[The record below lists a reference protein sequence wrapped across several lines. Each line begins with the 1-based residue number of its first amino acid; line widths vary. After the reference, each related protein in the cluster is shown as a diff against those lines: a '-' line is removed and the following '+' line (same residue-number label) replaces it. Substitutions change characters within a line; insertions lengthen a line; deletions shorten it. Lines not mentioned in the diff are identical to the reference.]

1 MFEGDDEGLGLN
13 SGLMVAKPVAH
24 QSNMWLKNAV
34 AWTIS
39 PQRDAVWALT
49 TEGHLCRTSIRRRQW
64 QIIRRNAVSSKTLL
78 VMSPTLSLSPRGDM
92 VAFCHALGGSS
103 ISLVST
109 SPKRPW
115 TISWRAPVGK
125 VKVLG
130 WTSGKSLPLL
140 ELQRSDQAPAVLIQL
155 KKIESWQTS

>member
-24 QSNMWLKNAV
+24 QSNIV
-34 AWTIS
+34 AEKCCGM
-39 PQRDAVWALT
+39 DDFAT
-49 TEGHLCRTSIRRRQW
+49 TRRGVGTHNRRSSLPDVNQKKTVA
-64 QIIRRNAVSSKTLL
+64 IIRRNAVSSKTLL

-125 VKVLG
+125 VKILG

-140 ELQRSDQAPAVLIQL
+140 ELQRSDQAPAALIQL
-155 KKIESWQTS
+155 KKI